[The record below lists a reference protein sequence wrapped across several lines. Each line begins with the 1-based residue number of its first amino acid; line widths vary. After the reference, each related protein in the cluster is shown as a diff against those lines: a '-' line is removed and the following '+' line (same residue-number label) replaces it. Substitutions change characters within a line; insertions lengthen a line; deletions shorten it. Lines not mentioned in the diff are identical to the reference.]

1 MSIHKRLRDL
11 YELNNI
17 IAKGSIK
24 TDIYKLLLDFIDING
39 EKEFIEYF
47 NKIII
52 YFKSSKYYTI
62 GNHLLNSINSFL
74 DINDFILNIDNI
86 KGGIKNN
93 NINEFYNELHIFII
107 NQLELYV
114 PIEIEEKEIKKDDGK
129 KKPTRKKSISSTM
142 KKLIWNTHIGEEIGK
157 SKCLCCKNTYIY
169 QISFHCGHIIP
180 ESIGGETI
188 VSNLRP
194 ICQNFNSS
202 MGKKNMTEF
211 MKTLL

>member
-1 MSIHKRLRDL
+1 MSIHKRLKDL

-17 IAKGSIK
+17 IAKGLIK

-52 YFKSSKYYTI
+52 SFKSSKYYTI

-74 DINDFILNIDNI
+74 DINDFISNIDNI

-114 PIEIEEKEIKKDDGK
+114 PIEIEEKEIKKDEGK
-129 KKPTRKKSISSTM
+129 KKSTRKKSISSTM

-157 SKCLCCKNTYIY
+157 SK
-169 QISFHCGHIIP
+169 
-180 ESIGGETI
+180 
-188 VSNLRP
+188 
-194 ICQNFNSS
+194 
-202 MGKKNMTEF
+202 
-211 MKTLL
+211 